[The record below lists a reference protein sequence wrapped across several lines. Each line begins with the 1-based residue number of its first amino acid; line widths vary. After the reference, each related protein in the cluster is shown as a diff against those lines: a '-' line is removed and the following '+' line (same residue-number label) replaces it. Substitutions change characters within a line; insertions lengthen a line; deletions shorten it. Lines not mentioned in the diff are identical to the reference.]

1 MFADE
6 LFAPDF
12 FAGNKRG
19 VAVLQQEQ
27 YDAVAE
33 LQGGFDGVVEAGGFE
48 LAADESVDDR
58 LDIVLDLLVER
69 GDLLVERD
77 DLPVDAGAHEAVLAE
92 LVEDVAVFA
101 LAAAYDGRED
111 HHGGSGGQLEQAV
124 ADALRGLGGEHLAA
138 FGAVGRADVSVEQ
151 AEIVVNLRDGRDRGA
166 RIGAGGALFDGD
178 GRGKSFDMTDFRLA
192 HAVEELAGVGGE
204 AFDVAALSLGVERVE
219 RERGLAG
226 AGKPG
231 DDGETVTRDRD
242 VDVFQVMF
250 GSAVDDDVLH
260 DDRVRFV

>member
-1 MFADE
+1 M
-6 LFAPDF
+6 
-12 FAGNKRG
+12 AGP
-19 VAVLQQEQ
+19 
-27 YDAVAE
+27 
-33 LQGGFDGVVEAGGFE
+33 AG
-48 LAADESVDDR
+48 SWS
-58 LDIVLDLLVER
+58 
-69 GDLLVERD
+69 
-77 DLPVDAGAHEAVLAE
+77 
-92 LVEDVAVFA
+92 ED
-101 LAAAYDGRED
+101 
-111 HHGGSGGQLEQAV
+111 
-124 ADALRGLGGEHLAA
+124 LAA
-138 FGAVGRADVSVEQ
+138 FGAVGGADVGIEQ
-151 AEIVVNLRDGRDRGA
+151 AEIIVYFRDGRDRGT

-178 GRGKSFDMTDFRLA
+178 GRGKPLDVADFRLA

-250 GSAVDDDVLH
+250 GSAVNDDVLH